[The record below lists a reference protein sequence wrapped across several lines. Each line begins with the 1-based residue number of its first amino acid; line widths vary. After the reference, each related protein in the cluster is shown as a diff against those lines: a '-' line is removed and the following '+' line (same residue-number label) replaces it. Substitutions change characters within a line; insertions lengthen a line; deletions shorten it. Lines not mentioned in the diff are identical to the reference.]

1 MRVTNLDTR
10 VIDQFVL
17 GLREQ
22 GRESF
27 NPQIRKPLLFL
38 KCWGSDYPY
47 LQGVEQQKRWLPVV
61 VDSTPRI

>member
-17 GLREQ
+17 ALREQ
-22 GRESF
+22 GRESL

-61 VDSTPRI
+61 VDSTPSI

>member
-17 GLREQ
+17 ALREQ

-47 LQGVEQQKRWLPVV
+47 LQGVEQQKRWLPAL
-61 VDSTPRI
+61 VDSMPSI